1 MGDPSVRSACLRCA
15 AWKELPLGRCSACGH
30 VPRASEAP
38 LALLAS
44 TRMLSETDLAE
55 VQRRLAQGTALQPS
69 AARLAAARAI
79 LRGDNDT
86 SSLRRLSP
94 RELGLLALG
103 TLLLTPLLPLA
114 FAFTYRDAPAGRQA
128 LALGAA
134 GLVADALLFA
144 WSLF

>member
-1 MGDPSVRSACLRCA
+1 MGDPPVRSACLRCA
-15 AWKELPLGRCSACGH
+15 GWKELPLGRCPGCGH

-44 TRMLSETDLAE
+44 TRMLSEADLDE

-79 LRGDNDT
+79 LRGESDA
-86 SSLRRLSP
+86 SSLRRFNHH
-94 RELGLLALG
+94 ELGLLALG
-103 TLLLTPLLPLA
+103 TLLLTPLLALA

-134 GLVADALLFA
+134 GLLVDAALFA
-144 WSLF
+144 WALF